1 MDQGER
7 ANFEYFAAACH
18 LPDNQDDSTR
28 QWEGGGI
35 TNVSI
40 CLCRSQLDVG
50 SLAFTQTRNYPV
62 VAIKTYRELPGHH
75 QRVLWQCRLD
85 GWVFDGAQIRREV
98 RLLTIHDDPHIL
110 DKTVDNL
117 ERLSSSSP
125 SLINGESVQS
135 MQDSL
140 DFLLSDNF
148 LYKFDCIAL
157 SEGTSQ
163 RKQTHWI
170 CPALALSSRDRAW
183 RVALLLF

>member
-18 LPDNQDDSTR
+18 LPDNHGDSTR

-50 SLAFTQTRNYPV
+50 FLPFSQTQNNPV
-62 VAIKTYRELPGHH
+62 LAIKTYRELPGHH
-75 QRVLWQCRLD
+75 QRMLWQCSLD
-85 GWVFDGAQIRREV
+85 GRVFDGEQITSQV
-98 RLLTIHDDPHIL
+98 CFLTVHDDPHIL
-110 DKTVDNL
+110 DETVDDL

-125 SLINGESVQS
+125 SLANGESVQP

-140 DFLLSDNF
+140 DFLLSENF
-148 LYKFDCIAL
+148 LYEFDCVAL
-157 SEGTSQ
+157 SEVTRQ
-163 RKQTHWI
+163 RKQTHSI
-170 CPALALSSRDRAW
+170 FPA
-183 RVALLLF
+183 

>member
-18 LPDNQDDSTR
+18 LPDNHGDSMR

-50 SLAFTQTRNYPV
+50 FLAFSQTQNYPV
-62 VAIKTYRELPGHH
+62 FARKTYRELPGHH
-75 QRVLWQCRLD
+75 QRMLWQCHLD
-85 GWVFDGAQIRREV
+85 GRVFDGAQITSQV
-98 RLLTIHDDPHIL
+98 YSLTVHDDPHIL
-110 DKTVDNL
+110 DETVDNL

-125 SLINGESVQS
+125 GLVNRESVEP

-140 DFLLSDNF
+140 DFLLSENF
-148 LYKFDCIAL
+148 LYKFDCVAL
-157 SEGTSQ
+157 SEVTRR
-163 RKQTHWI
+163 RKQTHSI
-170 CPALALSSRDRAW
+170 FPA
-183 RVALLLF
+183 